1 MSKVKQVVE
10 FISTLPIGER
20 ISVRGLARK
29 LALSEGTVYRAFKE
43 AENIGIV
50 ATIERVGTIRTEK
63 KKPVAEMLTY
73 EEIVRI
79 IDGQVIGGKQG
90 LNQHLNKFI
99 IGAMKEEAMLKYF
112 DKHSLIIVGNREGA
126 QELALRNDVAV
137 LITGGFQPSKSV
149 IQLAD
154 ELGLPLISCDH
165 DTFTVAT
172 LINKSIINQE
182 IKKEILTVNDIYTP
196 LSQTVAL
203 QSNDTVAKFKQLA
216 KQTGLSRFPVINQE
230 RLVGILTA
238 KDIIGKSEQMAI
250 EKVMTKRLVTVN
262 KQTSVASVSY
272 KMVWEDIEMIPVV
285 EEHFVLAGVVSRQDV
300 MKAMHLIQ
308 QQPQINNTFEDE
320 IMMNMVDYSTFSHDP
335 LYDYQVEIQ
344 PRMINQSGTISYG
357 VLCELVTTAVSK
369 KIQENIQK
377 NHLIEKIDLH
387 YFSHIQIDNF
397 VQIKVDIFNQSRKQA
412 LVQVDLYNQ
421 NTLAA
426 KGIITCQIIE
436 GE

>member
-1 MSKVKQVVE
+1 
-10 FISTLPIGER
+10 
-20 ISVRGLARK
+20 
-29 LALSEGTVYRAFKE
+29 
-43 AENIGIV
+43 
-50 ATIERVGTIRTEK
+50 
-63 KKPVAEMLTY
+63 
-73 EEIVRI
+73 
-79 IDGQVIGGKQG
+79 
-90 LNQHLNKFI
+90 
-99 IGAMKEEAMLKYF
+99 
-112 DKHSLIIVGNREGA
+112 
-126 QELALRNDVAV
+126 
-137 LITGGFQPSKSV
+137 
-149 IQLAD
+149 
-154 ELGLPLISCDH
+154 
-165 DTFTVAT
+165 
-172 LINKSIINQE
+172 
-182 IKKEILTVNDIYTP
+182 
-196 LSQTVAL
+196 
-203 QSNDTVAKFKQLA
+203 
-216 KQTGLSRFPVINQE
+216 
-230 RLVGILTA
+230 
-238 KDIIGKSEQMAI
+238 MAI

>member
-238 KDIIGKSEQMAI
+238 KDIIGKS
-250 EKVMTKRLVTVN
+250 
-262 KQTSVASVSY
+262 
-272 KMVWEDIEMIPVV
+272 
-285 EEHFVLAGVVSRQDV
+285 
-300 MKAMHLIQ
+300 
-308 QQPQINNTFEDE
+308 
-320 IMMNMVDYSTFSHDP
+320 
-335 LYDYQVEIQ
+335 
-344 PRMINQSGTISYG
+344 
-357 VLCELVTTAVSK
+357 
-369 KIQENIQK
+369 
-377 NHLIEKIDLH
+377 
-387 YFSHIQIDNF
+387 
-397 VQIKVDIFNQSRKQA
+397 
-412 LVQVDLYNQ
+412 
-421 NTLAA
+421 
-426 KGIITCQIIE
+426 
-436 GE
+436 